1 MPSPAREPWPMKW
14 VFLAILLCIVPY
26 TWIALRYRKPAPA
39 AEPYA
44 DRVERTAPTTHRHL
58 SLKAERPAPPNTE
71 VPRDAFAIGR
81 ATLTPLPPGLPQ
93 GLLDILGS
101 PPRLPASVNLI
112 NVPAEIQ
119 SGEPVA
125 IQFTCHLAGEHDVLG
140 GADIYIKENAIVIL
154 PAFESLDADL
164 QARTLNERVRITIPP
179 GTLKPG
185 AYDVRLMAAD
195 NGYVWQWLVH

>member
-1 MPSPAREPWPMKW
+1 MDRAPLPQTRPRRRTLCGPRRTHRAHHPSPPLPQSRTPRSPQHGSPARR
-14 VFLAILLCIVPY
+14 L
-26 TWIALRYRKPAPA
+26 
-39 AEPYA
+39 
-44 DRVERTAPTTHRHL
+44 
-58 SLKAERPAPPNTE
+58 
-71 VPRDAFAIGR
+71 FAIGR